1 MHDNAEVD
9 QPKSMSNTAAFRSG
23 HLSNILFLDIETVSQ
38 KAAFS
43 ELTEEWKALWQSKAE
58 NMMRNL
64 VGETPESLY
73 PRAAIHAEF
82 GKVVCIS
89 CGIIKGVGSS
99 RRIVIKSYS
108 SHDERR
114 LLEEFADM
122 VERWGSES
130 YRLLCAH
137 NGKEFDFPYL
147 CRRMTING
155 IPLPRLLQ
163 ISGKKPWEIPLL
175 DTMEMWKF
183 GDFKSYTSLN
193 LMAHALGIPTPK
205 DDLDGSK
212 VGGVYWI
219 DNDLARIASYCE
231 KDTLTVAQ
239 VFLRLMGEP
248 ILVESQVECKSV

>member
-1 MHDNAEVD
+1 MTMQRGDK
-9 QPKSMSNTAAFRSG
+9 PKSMSNTAAFRPE

-58 NMMRNL
+58 NMMRNM

-73 PRAAIHAEF
+73 HRAAIHAEF

-89 CGIIKGVGSS
+89 CGIIKGAGSS
-99 RRIVIKSYS
+99 RRIVVKSYS
-108 SHDERR
+108 SHDERG
-114 LLEEFADM
+114 LLVEFSDM
-122 VERWGSES
+122 VERWGSEP

-155 IPLPRLLQ
+155 LALPRLLQ

-193 LMAHALGIPTPK
+193 LLAHSLGVPSPK

-212 VGGVYWI
+212 VGGAYWV
-219 DNDLARIASYCE
+219 DQDLPRITAYCE
-231 KDTLTVAQ
+231 KDVYTLAQ
-239 VFLRLMGEP
+239 VFLRLIGDPMSSSLQLET
-248 ILVESQVECKSV
+248 K